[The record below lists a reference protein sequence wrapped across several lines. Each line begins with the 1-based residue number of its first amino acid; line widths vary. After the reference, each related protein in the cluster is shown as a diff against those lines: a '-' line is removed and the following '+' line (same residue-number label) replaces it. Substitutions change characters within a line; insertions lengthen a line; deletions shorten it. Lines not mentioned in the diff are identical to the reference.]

1 MSKIHCNILCLLVAR
16 GIMNNLLWT
25 FDISCI
31 RVAYAA
37 IVVLTVD
44 IVEWYV

>member
-1 MSKIHCNILCLLVAR
+1 MSEINCNIVVLLAV
-16 GIMNNLLWT
+16 GDIMKKLLWT

-37 IVVLTVD
+37 IVVFTIRIMV
-44 IVEWYV
+44 WYV